1 MRYVWAIVAVLILGV
16 AGYYVYNLPEVN
28 VLFQSEK
35 GPEKPLDFL
44 ENLPEPKIPE
54 PPPRKPR
61 KAPKPNPEP
70 AVAASA
76 SQETPPEASEPVGQN
91 QVPNGVVARTLM
103 QILAAKKLASGLSL
117 SVTDT
122 EIAIHGTVDSREK
135 RREILDVIEKGR
147 EYRKI
152 NTDDLTVE

>member
-1 MRYVWAIVAVLILGV
+1 MRYVWAIMAVLILGAV
-16 AGYYVYNLPEVN
+16 GYYVYNLPEVN

-35 GPEKPLDFL
+35 RPEEPLDFL

-54 PPPRKPR
+54 PAPRKPR
-61 KAPKPNPEP
+61 KAPEPSPKP
-70 AVAASA
+70 AVAAPA
-76 SQETPPEASEPVGQN
+76 PQKTPPEVAEPVGQN
-91 QVPNGVVARTLM
+91 QVPNAVVARTLM

-135 RREILDVIEKGR
+135 AREILDVIEKGR